1 VTPDFRYHVA
11 SLSAIF
17 LALGIGILVG
27 TAFVGTKV
35 VDRQTTAVN
44 RLTKET
50 IELRKET
57 HEREQTEKTLQDA
70 LPLLVKETLIGKT
83 VLVVQ
88 VGSGREAAEQ
98 AQKAL
103 ELAGAT
109 VERETVAD
117 DDTGESLG
125 LASRSD
131 LPRLVVL
138 AGGESEEQAQR
149 RDIPLLKALHSV
161 GVRTVAVELYETP
174 VSLVPLWSTAADAT
188 VDCANRATGWLALIV
203 ALQGES
209 GNLGLKTGAIT
220 PPLEPL
226 VKPTPTPLP
235 SPTPEP

>member
-1 VTPDFRYHVA
+1 MTPDFRYHVA
-11 SLSAIF
+11 SLSALF

-44 RLTKET
+44 RLTRET

-70 LPLLVKETLIGKT
+70 LPLLVKETLTGKT
-83 VLVVQ
+83 VLVLQ

-109 VERETVAD
+109 VERETLAED
-117 DDTGESLG
+117 DGPE
-125 LASRSD
+125 LASRNA
-131 LPRLVVL
+131 LARFVVL
-138 AGGESEEQAQR
+138 AGGESEEQTQR
-149 RDIPLLKALHSV
+149 RDLPLLKALHNA

-174 VSLVPLWSTAADAT
+174 TSIIPLWSTAADAT

-203 ALQGES
+203 ALKGEN
-209 GNLGLKTGAIT
+209 GNLGLKPGAIT

-226 VKPTPTPLP
+226 AKPTPTPLP
-235 SPTPEP
+235 SPTPQP